1 MAEAT
6 KKTYKLEVIVKKRK
20 NHATGKEFKTYACK
34 TKDGTWFELRFT
46 TDVPN
51 DKIPVSHSFIYVG
64 EDKINVDKR
73 NEYPKVWVREVL
85 AVEQIERPMEDLT
98 QYFD

>member
-6 KKTYKLEVIVKKRK
+6 KKMYKLEVIVKKRK
-20 NHATGKEFKTYACK
+20 NHATGREFKTYACK
-34 TKDGTWFELRFT
+34 TKEGAWFELRFT
-46 TDVPN
+46 TDVSQ
-51 DKIPVSHSFIYVG
+51 DKIPASHSYIFVG

-85 AVEQIERPMEDLT
+85 EVEQIERPMEDLT